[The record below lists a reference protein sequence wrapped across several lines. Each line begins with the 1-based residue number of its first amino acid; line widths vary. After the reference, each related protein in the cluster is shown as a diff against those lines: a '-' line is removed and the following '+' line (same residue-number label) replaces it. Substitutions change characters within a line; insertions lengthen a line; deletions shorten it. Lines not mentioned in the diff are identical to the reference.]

1 MNSANIVKLED
12 LKNLIE
18 HAKKLPLEFR
28 GELYLMPCHHIQ
40 YMDWVAGQ
48 EVRSP
53 GGMRSSLPF
62 FNSLSEMRER
72 DERGWSYLV
81 QVFLR
86 LRERSRRYCYDEPK
100 WEGSL

>member
-40 YMDWVAGQ
+40 YMD
-48 EVRSP
+48 
-53 GGMRSSLPF
+53 
-62 FNSLSEMRER
+62 
-72 DERGWSYLV
+72 
-81 QVFLR
+81 
-86 LRERSRRYCYDEPK
+86 
-100 WEGSL
+100 